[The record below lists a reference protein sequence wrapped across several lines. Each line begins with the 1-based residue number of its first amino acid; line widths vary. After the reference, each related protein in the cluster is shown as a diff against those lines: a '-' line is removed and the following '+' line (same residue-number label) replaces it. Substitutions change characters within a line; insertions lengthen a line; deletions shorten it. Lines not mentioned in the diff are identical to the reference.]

1 MAFLVRRL
9 LLTLPVLFI
18 VSVLCFS
25 MINLIPGDPATVILG
40 PEASQHAKEQ
50 MTERLGLN
58 EPIPVQ
64 YVDWLGGVLHGDLGE
79 SLVDNTPVSKLILQR
94 LPVTIELALGT
105 FAVSLTISVVAGIL
119 SASRRGTWV
128 DYLSTGVALGGI
140 SIPHFWLGMMFIIIF
155 AVYLGILPAGG
166 FVPFFQNPLAN
177 ITFMILPVLA
187 TGLRESAEL
196 TRMLRSSL
204 LEELGSDYVRTAFSK
219 GLGKR
224 VVVIR
229 HAVRNAL
236 IPFVTASGLQI
247 AGLLGGLVVT
257 ETVFQLPGLGRL
269 VVDSIENRDFTTVQG
284 AVLTITLVVVLVN
297 VAVDVLYAL
306 IDPRISVS
314 SSEG

>member
-1 MAFLVRRL
+1 VAFLVRRL
-9 LLTLPVLFI
+9 LLTLPILFI
-18 VSVLCFS
+18 VSGICFS

-40 PEASQHAKEQ
+40 PEASQQAKEQ
-50 MTERLGLN
+50 MRERLGLN

-64 YVDWLGGVLHGDLGE
+64 YLDWLGGVLRGDLGE
-79 SLVDNTPVSKLILQR
+79 SLVDNTPVSTLILQR

-105 FAVSLTISVVAGIL
+105 FAVSLTIGVIAGIL

-128 DYLSTGVALGGI
+128 DYLSTGIALGGI
-140 SIPHFWLGMMFIIIF
+140 SIPSFWLGMMFIIIF
-155 AVYLGILPAGG
+155 AVYLGVLPASGY
-166 FVPFFQNPLAN
+166 VPFFQNPVAN
-177 ITFMILPVLA
+177 ITAMILPVFA
-187 TGLRESAEL
+187 TGMRESAEL

-219 GLGKR
+219 GLSKR

-247 AGLLGGLVVT
+247 AALLGGLVVT

-269 VVDSIENRDFTTVQG
+269 VVESIETRDFTTVQG
-284 AVLTITLVVVLVN
+284 AVLTITMVVVVVN
-297 VAVDVLYAL
+297 VLVDVLYTI

-314 SSEG
+314 SGE

>member
-1 MAFLVRRL
+1 MAFLIRRL
-9 LLTLPVLFI
+9 LLTLPILFI
-18 VSVLCFS
+18 VSVICFS

-40 PEASQHAKEQ
+40 PEATEQAKEQ
-50 MTERLGLN
+50 MRNRLNLN
-58 EPIPVQ
+58 EPISVQ
-64 YVDWLGGVLHGDLGE
+64 YFDWLRGVLRGDLGE
-79 SLVDNTPVSKLILQR
+79 SLIDDTPVSQLILER
-94 LPVTIELALGT
+94 LPVTIELAVGT
-105 FAVSLTISVVAGIL
+105 FAVSLTIAVIAGIL

-155 AVYLGILPAGG
+155 AVNLGWLPASGYE
-166 FVPFFQNPLAN
+166 PFFQNPAAN
-177 ITFMILPVLA
+177 ITAMILPILA

-219 GLGKR
+219 GLSKR
-224 VVVIR
+224 IVVIR

-269 VVDSIENRDFTTVQG
+269 VVDSIEQRDFTTVQG
-284 AVLTITLVVVLVN
+284 AVLTITIIVVLVN
-297 VAVDVLYAL
+297 VLVDVLYTI
-306 IDPRISVS
+306 IDPRISVNS
-314 SSEG
+314 GE

>member
-1 MAFLVRRL
+1 LAFLVRRL
-9 LLTLPVLFI
+9 LLTLPILFI
-18 VSVLCFS
+18 VSVICFS

-40 PEASQHAKEQ
+40 PEASEHAKEE
-50 MTERLGLN
+50 MRNRLNLN

-64 YVDWLGGVLHGDLGE
+64 YVDWLWGVLHGDLGE
-79 SLVDNTPVSKLILQR
+79 SLIDDTPVSKLILER
-94 LPVTIELALGT
+94 LPVTIELALGA
-105 FAVSLTISVVAGIL
+105 FAVSFTIAVVVGIL

-128 DYLSTGVALGGI
+128 DYLSTGAALGGI
-140 SIPHFWLGMMFIIIF
+140 SIPSFWLGMMLIIIF
-155 AVYLGILPAGG
+155 AVNLGILPASGYE
-166 FVPFFQNPLAN
+166 PFFQNPVAN
-177 ITFMILPVLA
+177 ITAMILPIIA
-187 TGLRESAEL
+187 TGLRESGEL

-204 LEELGSDYVRTAFSK
+204 LEQLGSDYVRTAFSK
-219 GLGKR
+219 GLSRR
-224 VVVIR
+224 VVLIR

-284 AVLTITLVVVLVN
+284 TVLTITLIVVMVN
-297 VAVDVLYAL
+297 VLIDVLYTM

-314 SSEG
+314 SKG

>member
-9 LLTLPVLFI
+9 LLTLPTLFI
-18 VSVLCFS
+18 VSVICFS

-40 PEASQHAKEQ
+40 PEASQQAKEQ
-50 MTERLGLN
+50 MRERLGLN
-58 EPIPVQ
+58 RPIPVQ
-64 YVDWLGGVLHGDLGE
+64 YLDWLGGVLRGDLGE

-94 LPVTIELALGT
+94 LPVTAELALGT
-105 FAVSLTISVVAGIL
+105 FAVSLTIAVIAGIL

-128 DYLSTGVALGGI
+128 DYLSTGIALGGI
-140 SIPHFWLGMMFIIIF
+140 SIPHFWLGMMMIIIF
-155 AVYLGILPAGG
+155 AVYLGVLPASGY
-166 FVPFFQNPLAN
+166 VPFFQNPLAN
-177 ITFMILPVLA
+177 ITVMILPVFA
-187 TGLRESAEL
+187 TGVRESAEL

-219 GLGKR
+219 GLSKR

-269 VVDSIENRDFTTVQG
+269 VVESIETRDFTVVQG

-297 VAVDVLYAL
+297 VLVDLLYSI
-306 IDPRISVS
+306 IDPRISS
-314 SSEG
+314 GSGE